1 MLSGTGG
8 LHQQA
13 SLQHQLLHHPVS
25 QLAQHQFQPVP
36 NLQQYNSVM
45 LPTRDAYDPMDPH
58 VSRSSMSMS
67 AELMAATT
75 SLENQNAWN
84 QQARATGRKRKKRFK
99 GIRKTASGKWV
110 SRIEHNGK
118 QKHLGTF
125 ATLEEAATTYDE
137 ALYQILSRIRTKK
150 INLKR
155 FNFPDKIR
163 LQYGLGENGS
173 LRVKKETTGA
183 APSQHAT
190 MTFKQERIT
199 HPVQL
204 NYSTS
209 VPMSYGGTSTI
220 LPSAALHPAEAS
232 TPQYQQPMAT
242 IAHGAVQFQPALA
255 SPAL

>member
-1 MLSGTGG
+1 
-8 LHQQA
+8 
-13 SLQHQLLHHPVS
+13 
-25 QLAQHQFQPVP
+25 
-36 NLQQYNSVM
+36 
-45 LPTRDAYDPMDPH
+45 
-58 VSRSSMSMS
+58 MS

-84 QQARATGRKRKKRFK
+84 QQARSTGRKRKKRFK

-173 LRVKKETTGA
+173 LRVKKETAGA
-183 APSQHAT
+183 VPSHQHAT

-204 NYSTS
+204 STYSPS
-209 VPMSYGGTSTI
+209 VPMSYGGNSTI
-220 LPSAALHPAEAS
+220 LPSATLHSPVPEGAS
-232 TPQYQQPMAT
+232 HYQQRMAT
-242 IAHGAVQFQPALA
+242 IAHGAVQFQPAVA
-255 SPAL
+255 SPSL